1 MELTAAVEGLCALK
15 RSSQVTI
22 YSDSEYVV
30 KGVNEHQRHKENL
43 DLWGSLLDLIE
54 RHEVV
59 FTRTTEK
66 SGDPVFD
73 ECHRIARSRTFV

>member
-1 MELTAAVEGLCALK
+1 MELTAAIEGLRALK
-15 RSSQVTI
+15 RPCEVTI

-43 DLWGSLLDLIE
+43 DLWRDLLALLP
-54 RHEVV
+54 RHKVV
-59 FTRTTEK
+59 FVKRSHGE
-66 SGDPVFD
+66 GDPLFD